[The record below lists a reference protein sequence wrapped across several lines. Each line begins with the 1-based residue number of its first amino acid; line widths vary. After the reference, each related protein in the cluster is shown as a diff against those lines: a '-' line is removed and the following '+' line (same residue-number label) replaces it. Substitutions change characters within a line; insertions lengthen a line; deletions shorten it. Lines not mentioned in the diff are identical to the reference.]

1 MVCTLS
7 KFYLSWLTVT
17 VILFSCK
24 LSTSNNMIFLAI
36 WCKWAFFKYNKLH
49 LPLWLMQFCGLWK
62 IYFYFLTPIHIY
74 TYSFFGAGLIKL
86 HYCILNFVEYLFFFM
101 IIFIFYLSYVSEQIL
116 LSLNILLPTHF
127 YYFFHGRCPPL
138 TWKMWMKTR
147 VVIIRT
153 ENMALYLGLRFQFI
167 GLCGFLCYH
176 VPCTAFT
183 KLLKVTK
190 A

>member
-1 MVCTLS
+1 MAHAILWSLKNLLLLLNTNTYLYIFIFWCWINQTTLLHF
-7 KFYLSWLTVT
+7 KFCRIS
-17 VILFSCK
+17 
-24 LSTSNNMIFLAI
+24 
-36 WCKWAFFKYNKLH
+36 
-49 LPLWLMQFCGLWK
+49 
-62 IYFYFLTPIHIY
+62 
-74 TYSFFGAGLIKL
+74 
-86 HYCILNFVEYLFFFM
+86 FFFM

-153 ENMALYLGLRFQFI
+153 ENMALYLWLRFQFI

-176 VPCTAFT
+176 VPFTAFT

>member
-1 MVCTLS
+1 MAHAILWSLKNLLLLLNTNTYLYIFIFWCWINQTTLLHF
-7 KFYLSWLTVT
+7 KFCRIS
-17 VILFSCK
+17 
-24 LSTSNNMIFLAI
+24 
-36 WCKWAFFKYNKLH
+36 
-49 LPLWLMQFCGLWK
+49 
-62 IYFYFLTPIHIY
+62 
-74 TYSFFGAGLIKL
+74 
-86 HYCILNFVEYLFFFM
+86 FFFM

-116 LSLNILLPTHF
+116 LSLNILPPTHF

-153 ENMALYLGLRFQFI
+153 ENMALYLWLRFQFI

-190 A
+190 ASLKIVLLLRSTFVQRWT